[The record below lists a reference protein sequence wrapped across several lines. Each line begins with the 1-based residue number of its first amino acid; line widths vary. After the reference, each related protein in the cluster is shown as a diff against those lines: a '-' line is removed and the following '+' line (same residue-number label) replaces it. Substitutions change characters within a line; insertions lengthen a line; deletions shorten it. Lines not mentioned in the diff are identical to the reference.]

1 MFDKILDWLDRG
13 WTWVKPFNVID
24 AFEKGAVLRLGKF
37 NRALEPG
44 LHWKWPM
51 IEQVIEITT
60 CETTMRL
67 PPQTLT
73 TKDGIGVVAAAFVKY
88 EIKNIEPFVTRIF
101 DAKDV
106 LADVTMGAVR
116 KVVTT
121 MEYAALMADPPEKA
135 ILATVRNE
143 VNEYGFRVHRVTFV
157 DLAKV
162 RSIRLIQAAPLDL
175 DN

>member
-1 MFDKILDWLDRG
+1 MFDRLWDWLDRG
-13 WTWVKPFNVID
+13 WAWVKPFNVVD
-24 AFEKGAVLRLGKF
+24 VFEKGAVLRLGKF
-37 NRALEPG
+37 NRAIEPG
-44 LHWKWPM
+44 FHWKWPL

-121 MEYAALMADPPEKA
+121 MDYAALMADPPEKA
-135 ILATVRNE
+135 ILASVRSE

-162 RSIRLIQAAPLDL
+162 RSIRLIQASPMDL